1 MWKNLGQRDK
11 PPHSVLLYGNRRDVG
26 PSVAFERQRRI
37 AAGGWQRPVF
47 FSVEVVAGGTEP
59 VQSRDIGGV
68 FLAEGG
74 AEDGGQESG

>member
-1 MWKNLGQRDK
+1 LLLNGRDG
-11 PPHSVLLYGNRRDVG
+11 SLREDGSG
-26 PSVAFERQRRI
+26 P
-37 AAGGWQRPVF
+37 
-47 FSVEVVAGGTEP
+47 FSVEVVAGGT